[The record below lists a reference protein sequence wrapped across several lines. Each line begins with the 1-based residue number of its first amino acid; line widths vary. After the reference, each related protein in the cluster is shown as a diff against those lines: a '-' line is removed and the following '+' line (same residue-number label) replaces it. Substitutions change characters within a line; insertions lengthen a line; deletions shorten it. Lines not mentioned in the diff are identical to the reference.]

1 MTDGTDPGTG
11 SGTFPDPTAPSWP
24 ASEPTRPIPSTEPPV
39 APPSPYTA
47 PPATADPWAGS
58 PATAPAPYLPPSYPP
73 PAPDP
78 AAGYPQPATTYGQPA
93 YDQPAHGQ
101 PAYGQP
107 TYPPPYGYPPYGA
120 PPQSNSAALVLTI
133 VAAVATAMCC
143 LLFTPSLVLGIV
155 ALSKQSTDPVA
166 SARLT
171 RYGWIAGG
179 VTIALGI
186 LAVVL
191 LVAAGAFGSLG
202 GSSSY
207 EFDGT

>member
-11 SGTFPDPTAPSWP
+11 SGAFPDPTAPSWP
-24 ASEPTRPIPSTEPPV
+24 PSEPTQPIPSTEPPV
-39 APPSPYTA
+39 TPPSPYA
-47 PPATADPWAGS
+47 PPPATADPWAGS
-58 PATAPAPYLPPSYPP
+58 PTAAPAPYAPPSYPP

-78 AAGYPQPATTYGQPA
+78 AAGYPQPGTTYGQPA
-93 YDQPAHGQ
+93 YNQ

-107 TYPPPYGYPPYGA
+107 AYPPPYGYPPYEAQPRPDNG
-120 PPQSNSAALVLTI
+120 ALVLTI

-143 LLFTPSLVLGIV
+143 LLFSPSLILGIV

-191 LVAAGAFGSLG
+191 FVAFGTFTSV
-202 GSSSY
+202 GSSTSQ
-207 EFDGT
+207 FDGT